1 MCENHKRI
9 AIISEGHSE
18 STLPLVNALFKKGCE
33 VDYYV
38 IARSSNVS
46 VDAAPIRLSSI
57 RLGVNLID
65 NEQLGTLIGYFSA
78 DKVRVFVVR
87 LARPYLSVP
96 VVRYALKFTNFFI
109 VKFFGLYL
117 NKQKYDLVN
126 IATRYNTSDVEYLA
140 SIVRPKMVFSLHEV
154 CNHLSP
160 DYDAPTTLLKQI
172 LKNRLDIVLHSQKSY
187 DDILKYKLF
196 DKESLHIIHFGK
208 FETYSL
214 FKPAPIKDLPKKYI
228 LFLGVINEY
237 KGIEIMY
244 DLVRAYP
251 EDYKDVQFVIAG
263 KGYVPII
270 DKMKEDNHFTI
281 INRYISNE
289 ELAYLF
295 EKSFFVICP
304 YKSIS
309 QSGIPQ
315 TAFVFNKPILSS
327 NIESFKEII
336 NAPRFGLYVETA
348 NIEEW
353 NKCVQRLWRTNEVES
368 MTRNLEQFET
378 VLPLFSWNNIADMYL
393 EFVK

>member
-18 STLPLVNALFKKGCE
+18 STLPLVNALLNKGCE

-38 IARSSNVS
+38 IARSSYVS
-46 VDAAPIRLSSI
+46 VDAAPICLSSI

-65 NEQLGTLIGYFSA
+65 NEQLGALNDYFSA
-78 DKVRVFVVR
+78 DKVRVLVVR

-96 VVRYALKFTNFFI
+96 VVRTALKFVNFFI
-109 VKFFGLYL
+109 VKYFGVYL

-126 IATRYNTSDVEYLA
+126 ISTRYNTSDVEYLA
-140 SIVRPKMVFSLHEV
+140 SIVKPKMVFSLHEV
-154 CNHLSP
+154 CNHLYP
-160 DYDAPTTLLKQI
+160 NYDTPTSLLKQI
-172 LKNRLDIVLHSQKSY
+172 KRNKLDIVLHSQKSY
-187 DDILKYKLF
+187 DDILKYNLF
-196 DKESLHIIHFGK
+196 DKENLHIVHFGK

-214 FKPAPIKDLPKKYI
+214 FKPAPIKELPKKYI
-228 LFLGVINEY
+228 LFFGVINEY

-244 DLVRAYP
+244 DLIRAYP
-251 EDYKDVQFVIAG
+251 EDYKDVKIVIAG

-270 DKMKEDNHFTI
+270 DKMKEDSHFI
-281 INRYISNE
+281 LINRYIPNE

-353 NKCVQRLWRTNEVES
+353 NKCVQRLWRTSEVET

-378 VLPLFSWNNIADMYL
+378 VLPSFSWDIIADKYL
-393 EFVK
+393 ELVK